1 MNSLIDK
8 DVDVNVRYQAFCFA
22 HWLRSEKG
30 RQTISSL
37 QKKRRV
43 TVFLSSKTNR
53 KNATMTH

>member
-37 QKKRRV
+37 QKNGEPMFFFPQKR
-43 TVFLSSKTNR
+43 TAKTPR
-53 KNATMTH
+53 